1 MLLYHDNI
9 IIMSVREVHETNFY
23 EMTLATRTVILM
35 NFMFTKDL
43 TFPQT
48 PSARDGAGVTP
59 GLRRRRER
67 AERHKSFLK
76 EQQEAAANGIF
87 AALEQREGLGKL
99 WNKIPNQNKLLLT

>member
-1 MLLYHDNI
+1 
-9 IIMSVREVHETNFY
+9 
-23 EMTLATRTVILM
+23 
-35 NFMFTKDL
+35 
-43 TFPQT
+43 
-48 PSARDGAGVTP
+48 VTP

-99 WNKIPNQNKLLLT
+99 WKKIPNQNKLLLT